1 MTPTPSAQC
10 ADALFASSLDRHR
23 RETDTRFL
31 YLLLMQWVFAI
42 TVAVVVSPY
51 AWAGRVK
58 DVNEHVW
65 VAIFLGAAIN
75 ALPIALVRL
84 RPGAMLTRHVVTAA
98 QMLWSAVFVHLTGGR
113 IETNF
118 HVFASLAFVAFY
130 RDWRLLLT
138 ATLVTSLDHL
148 IRGFFLPVSVYG
160 IANPEWWR
168 FLEHAVWVVFEN
180 IVLIHS
186 CINGVRDMRAMA
198 EREASLQDINAK
210 IEREVQEKTAEL
222 QSSLDRF
229 RVLVESTQAVPWEVA
244 CPAFTVSYIA
254 PQVSRILGYDSES
267 LIGRSGWELI
277 HRDDRERVD
286 EQLRRLS
293 AAAPGT
299 ELDIECRVATQDQ
312 RLVRVRSVVGAYQDD
327 AGAIVLRG
335 IMIDVT
341 QQRQLELELRQAQK
355 LESVGRLAAGV
366 AHEINTPVQ
375 FVSDSV
381 HFVRDAMSDLRL
393 VVDKYR
399 VVQQSVIDGAPS
411 LEAAT
416 EVTQAEADADLD
428 YLLDNVPK
436 ALDRSL
442 DGLQRVA
449 VIVRSMKEFAHPDQ
463 KEMAALDLNQAI
475 ESTLVIARNEYKYVA
490 EVDTDLGDLPR
501 VRCYGGDINQ
511 AVLNIIVNAAH
522 AIGDVVEGTDA
533 KGRITIQTRQEG
545 DTAVIR
551 ITDTGGGIPV
561 AVRDRVFDSFFTTKE
576 VGKGT
581 GQGLAIARSVV
592 VDKHG
597 GTLTFETATG
607 FGTTF
612 VISLPIYGNEASPA
626 GIAA

>member
-51 AWAGRVK
+51 AGAGSVK

-130 RDWRLLLT
+130 RDWRL
-138 ATLVTSLDHL
+138 
-148 IRGFFLPVSVYG
+148 LPVSVYG

-254 PQVSRILGYDSES
+254 PRTWLQHRLRCEFDRRMRRRSHSEQCPD
-267 LIGRSGWELI
+267 GP
-277 HRDDRERVD
+277 VY
-286 EQLRRLS
+286 RL
-293 AAAPGT
+293 
-299 ELDIECRVATQDQ
+299 L
-312 RLVRVRSVVGAYQDD
+312 
-327 AGAIVLRG
+327 
-335 IMIDVT
+335 
-341 QQRQLELELRQAQK
+341 
-355 LESVGRLAAGV
+355 GV
-366 AHEINTPVQ
+366 A
-375 FVSDSV
+375 S
-381 HFVRDAMSDLRL
+381 LR
-393 VVDKYR
+393 
-399 VVQQSVIDGAPS
+399 P
-411 LEAAT
+411 
-416 EVTQAEADADLD
+416 
-428 YLLDNVPK
+428 
-436 ALDRSL
+436 
-442 DGLQRVA
+442 
-449 VIVRSMKEFAHPDQ
+449 
-463 KEMAALDLNQAI
+463 
-475 ESTLVIARNEYKYVA
+475 
-490 EVDTDLGDLPR
+490 
-501 VRCYGGDINQ
+501 
-511 AVLNIIVNAAH
+511 
-522 AIGDVVEGTDA
+522 
-533 KGRITIQTRQEG
+533 
-545 DTAVIR
+545 
-551 ITDTGGGIPV
+551 
-561 AVRDRVFDSFFTTKE
+561 
-576 VGKGT
+576 
-581 GQGLAIARSVV
+581 
-592 VDKHG
+592 
-597 GTLTFETATG
+597 
-607 FGTTF
+607 
-612 VISLPIYGNEASPA
+612 
-626 GIAA
+626 

>member
-65 VAIFLGAAIN
+65 VAIVLGAAIN

-490 EVDTDLGDLPR
+490 EGR
-501 VRCYGGDINQ
+501 YGSGRP
-511 AVLNIIVNAAH
+511 AAGPLLRGGYQPGRSQH
-522 AIGDVVEGTDA
+522 HCQRGARHRRRGRRHRREGAHHDSDA
-533 KGRITIQTRQEG
+533 
-545 DTAVIR
+545 
-551 ITDTGGGIPV
+551 TGGRHRRHPHHRYRR
-561 AVRDRVFDSFFTTKE
+561 RDSRCC
-576 VGKGT
+576 
-581 GQGLAIARSVV
+581 
-592 VDKHG
+592 
-597 GTLTFETATG
+597 
-607 FGTTF
+607 
-612 VISLPIYGNEASPA
+612 P
-626 GIAA
+626 